1 MKKVLLTMYLVG
13 LFVVVQGCKEEI
25 PITWI
30 DGGTIISSHIIQ
42 GNWSESTKTEIITT
56 TSTFVVW
63 GAVSTIHGS
72 RVRVCS
78 NFRSI
83 KIERN
88 GGWWRCRLCH

>member
-1 MKKVLLTMYLVG
+1 MKKVLLTICLIGM
-13 LFVVVQGCKEEI
+13 FVVVQGCKEEI

-30 DGGTIISSHIIQ
+30 DGGTIISSRIIQ
-42 GNWSESTKTEIITT
+42 GNYSASTKTEIITT
-56 TSTFVVW
+56 TGTFVVCRT
-63 GAVSTIHGS
+63 VSTIHGG

-88 GGWWRCRLCH
+88 GCWRRYRLCL